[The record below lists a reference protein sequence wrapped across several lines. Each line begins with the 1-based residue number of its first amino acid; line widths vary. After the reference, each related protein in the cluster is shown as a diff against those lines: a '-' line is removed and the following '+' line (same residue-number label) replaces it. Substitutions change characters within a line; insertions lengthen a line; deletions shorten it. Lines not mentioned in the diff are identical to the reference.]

1 LIVCDLRFQ
10 PRWSLS
16 QSKTKKGHT
25 KLLIHNAYANT
36 RGLGRLSHGWESF
49 RFMRVFFFRYAYVRP
64 SEQGMWALAEN
75 RNVKS
80 LRLAP
85 CDPKMILTVQG
96 GFDEKGTDFH
106 FWTLNS
112 RLNSG
117 KAFWTKS
124 ERHLGILALS
134 LPQEIVTEPSKEQTP
149 TMRQVMT
156 PNPLSNLNTND
167 SMTSDTSEEKEE
179 EEPRPKRLRQDG
191 PKEPAWMRNQRRD
204 ASRLRKT
211 LKQTK
216 LTQRCFN

>member
-1 LIVCDLRFQ
+1 MIVCDLRFQ

-25 KLLIHNAYANT
+25 RLLIHNAYANT
-36 RGLGRLSHGWESF
+36 RDLGRLNHGWESF
-49 RFMRVFFFRYAYVRP
+49 RFMRVLFFRYAYVRP

-167 SMTSDTSEEKEE
+167 SMTSDTSA
-179 EEPRPKRLRQDG
+179 EEPPPKLRRQDRPKEASWEREARRQ
-191 PKEPAWMRNQRRD
+191 
-204 ASRLRKT
+204 ASRLRKS
-211 LKQTK
+211 LKQTT